1 LNEQKLLDILGYL
14 QFQAHTENWEGM
26 KMPNYQRLQI
36 PTGEKITGTGG
47 HLKVPNK
54 PIIAYLEGDGIGA
67 DIWKPTR
74 AIIDAAVKKSYGGQR
89 EIAWVEIFAGEK
101 AQKVYGELLPEETF
115 AALRDFLVGLKGPLT
130 TPIGSGFRSLNVAL
144 RQVLDL
150 YACIRPVKYMP
161 GFPSPIKN
169 PEVVDIVIFREAVE
183 DIYAGIE
190 WQSNSPESKQLISF
204 LAENFK
210 TRIDPAAGVGIKTI
224 SPNGSKRLVR
234 KAIQYALQHGRKH
247 VTLVHKG
254 NIMKYT
260 EGAFMQWG
268 YELAR
273 SEFKDKAITTQEL
286 IEKHKNQ
293 IPAGNVVI
301 NDYVADNMLQQ
312 LILRPEQ
319 FEVVAAPN
327 LNGDYLSEAAAALVG
342 GIGVAP
348 GGNLGDVMALFEPT
362 HGTAP
367 LHAGKN
373 DANPSSQILSACMML
388 EYIGWPEASTKI
400 KTALEKT
407 IRQKKVTYDL
417 ARQMRGATQ
426 LSCSAFGEAVAA
438 NL

>member
-1 LNEQKLLDILGYL
+1 
-14 QFQAHTENWEGM
+14 
-26 KMPNYQRLQI
+26 MPNYKHLQV
-36 PTGEKITGTGG
+36 PHGEKITGSGG
-47 HLKVPNK
+47 QLKVPNR
-54 PIIAYLEGDGIGA
+54 PIVACLEGDGIGV

-74 AIIDAAVKKSYGGQR
+74 TVIDAAVKKAYGGGR
-89 EIAWVEIFAGEK
+89 EIAWMEIYAGEK
-101 AQKVYGELLPEETF
+101 AQKIYGELLPEETF
-115 AALRDFLVGLKGPLT
+115 AAMREFLVGLKGPLT

-169 PEVVDIVIFREAVE
+169 PEVVNVVIFREAVE

-190 WQSNSPESKQLISF
+190 WQSNTPEAKKVISF
-204 LAENFK
+204 LNEHLK
-210 TRIDPAAGVGIKTI
+210 TKIDMAAGVGIKPI

-234 KAIQYALQHGRKH
+234 KAIQYALQYGRQR

-268 YELAR
+268 YEVAQA
-273 SEFKDKAITTQEL
+273 EFKDKVVTAHEL
-286 IEKHKNQ
+286 IEKYKGQ
-293 IPAGNVVI
+293 LPAGKI
-301 NDYVADNMLQQ
+301 ALNDYVADNMLQQ
-312 LILRPEQ
+312 LILRPGQ
-319 FEVVAAPN
+319 FEVLAAPN

-348 GGNLGDVMALFEPT
+348 GGNIGDYMALFEPT

-367 LHAGKN
+367 IHAGKN
-373 DANPSSQILSACMML
+373 NANPSSQILSACMML
-388 EYIGWPEASTKI
+388 EYMGWPEASTKI
-400 KTALEKT
+400 KTALEK
-407 IRQKKVTYDL
+407 IIQQKQVTYDL
-417 ARQMRGATQ
+417 ARQMQGATQ
-426 LSCSAFGEAVAA
+426 LTSSAFGEAVAA

>member
-1 LNEQKLLDILGYL
+1 
-14 QFQAHTENWEGM
+14 
-26 KMPNYQRLQI
+26 MPNYKRLQI
-36 PTGEKITGTGG
+36 PAGEKITVSGG
-47 HLKVPNK
+47 QLKIPNK
-54 PIIAYLEGDGIGA
+54 PIVAYLEGDGIGV

-74 AIIDAAVKKSYGGQR
+74 TVIDAAVKKAYGGQR
-89 EIAWVEIFAGEK
+89 EIAWMEIYAGEK
-101 AQKVYGELLPEETF
+101 AQKVYSELLPEETF
-115 AALRDFLVGLKGPLT
+115 AAMREFLVGLKGPLT

-161 GFPSPIKN
+161 GLPSPIKN
-169 PEVVDIVIFREAVE
+169 PEIVDIVIFREAVE

-190 WQSNSPESKQLISF
+190 WQSNSPEAKKLISF
-204 LAENFK
+204 LSENFK
-210 TRIDPAAGVGIKTI
+210 TKIDPASGVGIKPI

-234 KAIQYALQHGRKH
+234 KAIQYALQYGRKH

-268 YELAR
+268 YELAQA
-273 SEFKDKAITTQEL
+273 EFKEKVITLQEL
-286 IEKHKNQ
+286 TEKYKGQ
-293 IPAGNVVI
+293 IPTGKAVL

-312 LILRPEQ
+312 LILRPGQ
-319 FEVVAAPN
+319 FEVIAAPN
-327 LNGDYLSEAAAALVG
+327 LNGDYLSEVAAALVG

-348 GGNLGDVMALFEPT
+348 GGNIGDYMALFEPT

-367 LHAGKN
+367 IHAGKN

-388 EYIGWPEASTKI
+388 DYMGWPEASAKI

-407 IRQKKVTYDL
+407 IQQKKVTYDL
-417 ARQMRGATQ
+417 ARQMQGAT
-426 LSCSAFGEAVAA
+426 LLTSSAFGEAVAV

>member
-1 LNEQKLLDILGYL
+1 M
-14 QFQAHTENWEGM
+14 A
-26 KMPNYQRLQI
+26 NYKRLQV
-36 PTGEKITGTGG
+36 PKGEKITVANGQ
-47 HLKVPNK
+47 LKVPNK
-54 PIIAYLEGDGIGA
+54 PIIAYLEGDGIGI

-74 AIIDAAVKKSYGGQR
+74 TVIDAAVKKAYGGQR
-89 EIAWVEIFAGEK
+89 EIAWMEIYAGEK

-115 AALRDFLVGLKGPLT
+115 AAMREFLIGLKGPLT

-169 PEVVDIVIFREAVE
+169 PEIVDIVIFREAVE

-190 WQSNSPESKQLISF
+190 WQSNSPEAKKLISF
-204 LAENFK
+204 LSDNFK
-210 TRIDPAAGVGIKTI
+210 TKIDPASGVGIKPI

-234 KAIQYALQHGRKH
+234 KAIQYALQYGRKH

-268 YELAR
+268 YELAQA
-273 SEFKDKAITTQEL
+273 EFKDKAITTQEL
-286 IEKHKNQ
+286 NEKYKGQ
-293 IPAGNVVI
+293 IPTGKVVL

-312 LILRPEQ
+312 LILRPGQ
-319 FEVVAAPN
+319 FEVIAAPN
-327 LNGDYLSEAAAALVG
+327 LNGDYLSEVAAALVG

-348 GGNLGDVMALFEPT
+348 GGNIGDYMALFEPT

-388 EYIGWPEASTKI
+388 DYMGWPEASAKI

-407 IRQKKVTYDL
+407 IQQKKVTYDL
-417 ARQMRGATQ
+417 ARQMQGAT
-426 LSCSAFGEAVAA
+426 LLTSSAFGEAVAA

>member
-1 LNEQKLLDILGYL
+1 
-14 QFQAHTENWEGM
+14 
-26 KMPNYQRLQI
+26 MPNYKRLQV
-36 PTGEKITGTGG
+36 PAGEKINGAGG
-47 HLKVPNK
+47 QLKVPNK
-54 PIIAYLEGDGIGA
+54 PILTYLEGDGIGI

-74 AIIDAAVKKSYGGQR
+74 TVIDAAVKKAYNGQR
-89 EIAWVEIFAGEK
+89 EIAWMEVFAGEK

-115 AALRDFLVGLKGPLT
+115 AAMREFLVGLKGPLT

-169 PEVVDIVIFREAVE
+169 PEVVDVVIFREAVE

-190 WQSNSPESKQLISF
+190 WQSNSPEAKKVISF
-204 LAENFK
+204 LNENLK
-210 TRIDPAAGVGIKTI
+210 TKIDLSAGVGIKPI

-234 KAIQYALQHGRKH
+234 KAIQYALQYGRKH

-268 YELAR
+268 YELAQA
-273 SEFKDKAITTQEL
+273 EFSAQTLTAQEL
-286 IEKHKNQ
+286 AEKHKGQ
-293 IPAGNVVI
+293 IPAGKVVV
-301 NDYVADNMLQQ
+301 NDLVADNMLQQ
-312 LILRPEQ
+312 LILRPHQ
-319 FEVVAAPN
+319 FEIIAAPN

-348 GGNLGDVMALFEPT
+348 GGNIGDYMALFEPT

-367 LHAGKN
+367 SHAGKN

-388 EYIGWPEASTKI
+388 EYMGWPEASIKI

-407 IRQKKVTYDL
+407 IQQKKVTYDL
-417 ARQMRGATQ
+417 ARQMQGATQ
-426 LSCSAFGEAVAA
+426 LTSSAFGEAVAA
-438 NL
+438 NI